1 MRKKIIGLSSSVFPG
16 FFVRL
21 AYQKLTN
28 PQVRNLRA
36 NELEILKK
44 ANQSVF
50 PFRNFNIQTYTW
62 LGGSKKI
69 LLIHGWEGQAGN
81 FSFLIEALLAQGYT
95 VHAFDGPSHGFSSRG
110 ETSLFEF
117 AALVDELVRHYQI
130 AHLVSHSFGSVAT
143 TYALSKNPALKI
155 EKYVLLTS
163 PDKFSERISYV
174 IQQVGLSPKVE
185 RQLVE
190 RIEKELQLKVDQL
203 NVSTFVKSANVAS
216 ALIIHDKHDKV
227 IPIQQSRKVQS
238 EWENCKL
245 EEVEGTGHFKVLT
258 TDWVISKIVAFME

>member
-1 MRKKIIGLSSSVFPG
+1 MKKRIIGFLSGMFPN

-36 NELEILKK
+36 TELEVLKK
-44 ANQSVF
+44 AKQEVF
-50 PFRNFNIQTYTW
+50 PFRNFSIQTYAW

-81 FSFLIEALLAQGYT
+81 FSFLIEALLAKGYT
-95 VHAFDGPSHGFSSRG
+95 VHAFDGPSHGFSSKG

-143 TYALSKNPALKI
+143 TYALSNNPALKI

-163 PDKFSERISYV
+163 PDKFSERINYV
-174 IQQVGLSPKVE
+174 IQQVGLSKKVE
-185 RQLVE
+185 IRLIE
-190 RIEKELQLKVDQL
+190 RIEKELQMKVHEL
-203 NVSTFVKSANVAS
+203 NVSTFIKSANVAS

-227 IPIQQSRKVQS
+227 IPIQQSRSVQS
-238 EWENCKL
+238 EWKNCRL

-258 TDWVISKIVAFME
+258 TDWVINKIIAFME